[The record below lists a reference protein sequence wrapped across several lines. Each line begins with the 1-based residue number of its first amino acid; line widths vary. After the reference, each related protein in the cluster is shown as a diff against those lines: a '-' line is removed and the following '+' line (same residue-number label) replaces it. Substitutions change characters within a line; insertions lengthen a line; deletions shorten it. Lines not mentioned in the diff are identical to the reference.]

1 MHVSASGTGLT
12 VVLDSSTDDERWR
25 HRRACQDGSRE

>member
-12 VVLDSSTDDERWR
+12 VVLLDSSTDDEMMATQARVSGWL
-25 HRRACQDGSRE
+25 A